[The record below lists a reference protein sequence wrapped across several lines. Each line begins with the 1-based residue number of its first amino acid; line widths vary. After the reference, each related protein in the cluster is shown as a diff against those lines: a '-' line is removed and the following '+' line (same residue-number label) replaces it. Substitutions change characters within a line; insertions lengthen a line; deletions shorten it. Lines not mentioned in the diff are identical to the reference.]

1 VAAEIGAT
9 PVGGW
14 NDEAQVEWYL
24 KRLPNLAPR
33 IPGEQMLAELLPA
46 EPQRMLDLGCGD
58 GVLGRLALTHR
69 ASLEEVISL
78 DVSDAMLARARAAFS
93 NEPRVTV
100 IKHDLNQPL
109 AQIAGPFDVIT
120 SGFAIHHL
128 ADARKKSLF
137 AEVASL
143 LSEDGVFLNLDVVSS
158 PTPRLHQDFL
168 TAIGRTADDP
178 EDQLS
183 SVSDQLAWL
192 REAGFATAASMWQWR
207 GFALLAAWPAWRTLP
222 SGR

>member
-1 VAAEIGAT
+1 MAAEIGST

-46 EPQRMLDLGCGD
+46 EPRRMLDLGCGD

-69 ASLEEVISL
+69 ASLKEVISL
-78 DVSDAMLARARAAFS
+78 DVSDAMLTRARSSFS
-93 NEPRVTV
+93 NEPRATV

-109 AQIAGPFDVIT
+109 EQFAGPFDVIT

-137 AEVASL
+137 SEVAGL
-143 LSEDGVFLNLDVVSS
+143 LSDDGVFLNLDVVSS

-168 TAIGRTADDP
+168 QAIGRTADDP

-183 SVSDQLAWL
+183 PVSDQLTWL
-192 REAGFATAASMWQWR
+192 REAGFATAAAMWQWR
-207 GFALLAAWPAWRTLP
+207 GFALLAAWT
-222 SGR
+222 S